1 MLGPRRVAK
10 GGVEAAAPQG
20 RVCVIQWSQS
30 WCLPGHKDFTHW
42 YFTELN
48 TKITEGKWTHWLL
61 LFWATHQI
69 LATYYEHKTHPLQKN
84 HSSEMSTRVFLLCE
98 EKEMNW
104 HFHRHYIQTIRYISS
119 EYHDLP
125 AAVVSEWFFS
135 VALHVQQSCP
145 VKCEN
150 IVIPCFISF
159 ADNYKDSTGLSKV
172 TCSL

>member
-48 TKITEGKWTHWLL
+48 TKITEGKWTPWLL
-61 LFWATHQI
+61 LFWATHRI

-104 HFHRHYIQTIRYISS
+104 HFHRHYIQKIRYISS